1 MSNNIFTNASVVK
14 PALIP
19 LDKATADVTAML
31 SDLNIKSEQM
41 NEIWKSD
48 AKASYIN
55 VHAYINNLVQVE
67 TKKLN
72 NTIKLVDST
81 MDEREIIDYTGTKA
95 LKVD

>member
-1 MSNNIFTNASVVK
+1 MNNNIFTNASVVK
-14 PALIP
+14 PTLIP
-19 LDKATADVTAML
+19 LDQATADVTAVL

-41 NEIWKSD
+41 NENWKSD

-55 VHAYINNLVQVE
+55 VHAYINNLVQIE

-72 NTIKLVDST
+72 NAIKLVDSA
-81 MDEREIIDYTGTKA
+81 MDERENIDYTGTKA